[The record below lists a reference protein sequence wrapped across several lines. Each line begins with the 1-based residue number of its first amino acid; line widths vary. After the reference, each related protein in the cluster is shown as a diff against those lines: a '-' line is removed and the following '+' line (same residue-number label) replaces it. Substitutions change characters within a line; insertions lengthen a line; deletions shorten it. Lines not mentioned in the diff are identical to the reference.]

1 MRRYV
6 HRVVAWEPVPHF
18 RDYLKYGIAVNG
30 FGNLIAVRRSLHQ
43 AAIRQNS
50 SELPCSLRAAQS
62 ARLPNPASDW
72 VSLQQSALQQH
83 QGFSD

>member
-1 MRRYV
+1 MRRCV

-43 AAIRQNS
+43 AATRQNS
-50 SELPCSLRAAQS
+50 SAICQNFHAA
-62 ARLPNPASDW
+62 
-72 VSLQQSALQQH
+72 
-83 QGFSD
+83 